1 MAILNG
7 SQSPTFKPMF
17 DPVAVR
23 RGPGHTSQIGLSPF
37 GLLLALLVIMG
48 GALAGGWS
56 PAWAAEPNPE
66 SPPAVAAGTQLDF
79 NKCVDIAIRQS
90 PYFTK
95 SELNIDIRKMDES
108 DSRYAMVPPLTFRT
122 YYYVNRPSG
131 IGGEPYSLNFTTD
144 PYNPLG
150 AYFTLQAQKLAT
162 QVAVLTHLKNISEGL
177 ESLGD
182 LYLRLYAFKKLAEYQ
197 REVIKLAR
205 EKLHYVDNRQSIGS
219 ATALEIKVA
228 EKELQLALGEQESIL
243 LSQKQVIHNIKNFL
257 NLPANHKLNFDLHNC
272 RQQVLGDFS
281 PETASLE
288 RAKLLSYDLKALA
301 IHQRLQGYNISLAI
315 AKVFPTIL
323 FNTQTPDPLSVTSS
337 HGLYVGFGLEIPVW
351 DGLKRVR
358 NVSRQKAVL
367 QQIKAMTRT
376 KEGTLGKKWY
386 DELVKIQDILVS
398 LNSAKKMVELTQL
411 KAHQKEISYQSGETQ
426 LPVVLEGRHDVL
438 AAQKQVIRKSLLY
451 DQEILKLREI
461 SGDLGNT
468 YVRASKW
475 LD

>member
-7 SQSPTFKPMF
+7 SPTPTSKLMS
-17 DPVAVR
+17 DPVCCR
-23 RGPGHTSQIGLSPF
+23 RGPGRLSRLGLSPLA
-37 GLLLALLVIMG
+37 LLLALLVIMG
-48 GALAGGWS
+48 GVMAGGPPVWS
-56 PAWAAEPNPE
+56 ADPKPE
-66 SPPAVAAGTQLDF
+66 TARPPASGAKLDF
-79 NKCVDIAIRQS
+79 SQSVGIAIHQS

-131 IGGEPYSLNFTTD
+131 IGGEPYSLSFSTE

-162 QVAVLTHLKNISEGL
+162 QVAVLTHLKNISKGL

-182 LYLRLYAFKKLAEYQ
+182 LYLELDAANKLAEYQ
-197 REVIKLAR
+197 KEVIKLAR
-205 EKLHYVDNRQSIGS
+205 EKLHYVDNRLSIGS
-219 ATALEIKVA
+219 GTALEAKVA

-243 LSQKQVIHNIKNFL
+243 LSRKQAIHNIKNFL
-257 NLPANHKLNFDLHNC
+257 NLPASHKFNPDLRNC

-281 PETASLE
+281 AETASLE
-288 RAKLLSYDLKALA
+288 KAKLISYDLKALD

-367 QQIKAMTRT
+367 HQIKAMKRT
-376 KEGTLGKKWY
+376 KEGSLEDKWY
-386 DELVKIQDILVS
+386 SQLVKIKDKFVS
-398 LNSAKKMVELTQL
+398 LNNAQKMVELTRL
-411 KAHQKEISYQSGETQ
+411 KAHQKEVNYQSGQ
-426 LPVVLEGRHDVL
+426 VPLPVVLEARQDVL
-438 AAQKQVIRKSLLY
+438 AAEKQVIRKGMLY
-451 DQEILKLREI
+451 NEEVLKLREI